1 MNNRVYVRSAD
12 FKGLHVQQTPHIV
25 AGVQG
30 SGIPGSCFLGW
41 LSRAGSV
48 SGVGPDN
55 ASWVSD
61 VSVEQSEA
69 EGALFWHT
77 LVFVCGAHLGRDLTK
92 VGWDCF
98 FPQILKEEA
107 WTEVVASIFALKP

>member
-1 MNNRVYVRSAD
+1 MYSRLHILWPEFRVLA
-12 FKGLHVQQTPHIV
+12 
-25 AGVQG
+25 
-30 SGIPGSCFLGW
+30 FLEAAFWGGCPEVW
-41 LSRAGSV
+41 GSV

-92 VGWDCF
+92 VGWDF
-98 FPQILKEEA
+98 FPSDGLQVGI
-107 WTEVVASIFALKP
+107 

>member
-1 MNNRVYVRSAD
+1 MYSRLHILGPEFRVLA
-12 FKGLHVQQTPHIV
+12 FL
-25 AGVQG
+25 
-30 SGIPGSCFLGW
+30 GSCFLGW
-41 LSRAGSV
+41 LSRV

-69 EGALFWHT
+69 EGALFSHT

-98 FPQILKEEA
+98 SLQMGFR
-107 WTEVVASIFALKP
+107 